1 MAPVAVAG
9 DHWQPVPTDD
19 EFWRVMGTLF
29 PEETFHAVRF
39 FRRASGPEGCGRR
52 IAQLGESGNMRGI
65 VPESSR
71 WQAFGYFPSLPA
83 PRVQFRQRLRCH
95 KLAISI
101 TRMVV

>member
-52 IAQLGESGNMRGI
+52 IAKLGESERISGI
-65 VPESSR
+65 VPGSTR
-71 WQAFGYFPSLPA
+71 WQTFAYLLPLPA
-83 PRVQFRQRLRCH
+83 QAFYFTCVRDV
-95 KLAISI
+95 
-101 TRMVV
+101 TRWLSASCL